1 MLQKAR
7 QARNATEGH
16 RLLSERTLAAQ
27 QQDTWLDTPAQSPKT
42 EDINTLAAQQ
52 QDTWLNTPAQTPKTE
67 DINTPAAQQQDTWL
81 DTPAQ
86 TPKTEDMNKCCSPAK
101 AEVCQRDRL
110 T

>member
-1 MLQKAR
+1 MVWQHCKHMLQKAR

-16 RLLSERTLAAQ
+16 RLLSERTL
-27 QQDTWLDTPAQSPKT
+27 
-42 EDINTLAAQQ
+42 
-52 QDTWLNTPAQTPKTE
+52 
-67 DINTPAAQQQDTWL
+67 AAQQQDTWL